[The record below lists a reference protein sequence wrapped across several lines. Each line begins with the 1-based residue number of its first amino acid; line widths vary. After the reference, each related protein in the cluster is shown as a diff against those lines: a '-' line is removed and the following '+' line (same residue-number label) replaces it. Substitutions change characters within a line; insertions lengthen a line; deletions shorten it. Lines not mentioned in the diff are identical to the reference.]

1 MSETLPEFLLA
12 DNADFPDA
20 IFVVHTHFPRF
31 IINLTNDDLEWWE
44 TFSKED
50 SIPTLA
56 VSSRRVN
63 IDLICGSADF
73 VVSNAVLAE
82 EVQ

>member
-1 MSETLPEFLLA
+1 MSDALPEFLLA

-31 IINLTNDDLEWWE
+31 ILNLANDDLEWWE

-50 SIPTLA
+50 KEQAT
-56 VSSRRVN
+56 
-63 IDLICGSADF
+63 
-73 VVSNAVLAE
+73 E
-82 EVQ
+82 EMALWIERATAFYDNEINNYTD

>member
-44 TFSKED
+44 TFSKENKEQAATEMAHWIERATAFYD
-50 SIPTLA
+50 NEINTYT
-56 VSSRRVN
+56 
-63 IDLICGSADF
+63 D
-73 VVSNAVLAE
+73 
-82 EVQ
+82 